1 MGEVPRRE
9 GELMALSDKDE
20 ARARVETARAALDDD
35 LATLTD
41 RLPAASVIAGAGAAG
56 GTGLALLGMAAKQVQ
71 KKLDQRSQ
79 DKALTRE
86 AEIQARAIAAAIA
99 AVGMGSTGPSG
110 SGGGSR
116 RADDD
121 DDRREVRVPVPPRGT
136 MDEGDE
142 DGGAPWG
149 ILLLLAA
156 LVAAVV
162 ALVSGKDDSDLWT
175 TPQATAPDAVKRPD

>member
-1 MGEVPRRE
+1 
-9 GELMALSDKDE
+9 MALSDKDE
-20 ARARVETARAALDDD
+20 ARMRVETARAALDDD

-99 AVGMGSTGPSG
+99 AVGMQGG
-110 SGGGSR
+110 SGPAASDGSPRRSR
-116 RADDD
+116 RGDDG
-121 DDRREVRVPVPPRGT
+121 EPSTVSVPVPPRGRL
-136 MDEGDE
+136 DEDDE
-142 DGGAPWG
+142 DGGVPWG
-149 ILLLLAA
+149 ILLLLAG

-162 ALVSGKDDSDLWT
+162 AMVQGKDDSDLWT
-175 TPQATAPDAVKRPD
+175 TPTDRTT